1 MKLIFRG
8 HDARYAVEQSLL
20 AFFPQE
26 RPVYDPEAEEENQ
39 AVVALSQAEKYTTAV
54 TTITYNGAKERGTSR
69 VIIDPAANE
78 YEKERLRQR
87 AVKLSFFVPSAWMSS
102 VPFSSKCFSRSA
114 MGMAL
119 SFSVS

>member
-69 VIIDPAANE
+69 VIIDPAADE

-87 AVKLSFFVPSAWMSS
+87 AVKLSFFKAAQKVTEIGRAH
-102 VPFSSKCFSRSA
+102 V
-114 MGMAL
+114 
-119 SFSVS
+119 